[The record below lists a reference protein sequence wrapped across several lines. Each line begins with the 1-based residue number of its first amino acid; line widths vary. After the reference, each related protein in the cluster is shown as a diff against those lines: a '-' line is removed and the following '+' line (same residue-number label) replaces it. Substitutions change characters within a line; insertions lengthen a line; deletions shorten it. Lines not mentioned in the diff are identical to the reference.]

1 MISCV
6 PSPDAARDAKIL
18 VIRFSSIGDIV
29 LTTPVLR
36 CLKQQLGAEVHVL
49 TKESFRTI
57 LEANPYVD
65 RVISIRHKVGEAAAQ
80 LRETRYTAVVDLHC
94 NLRSFQVRLLLWR
107 TPSFGFDKQ
116 NIAKWGLVRL
126 KSRSVQI
133 PHVVDRYLAAAA
145 RLGIV
150 PDGQGLDFFIPPDQ
164 ELELARLAT
173 EMQAGDA
180 LREAIEGGQYLALV
194 VGAAHATKRLPLEKA
209 IALCRKLPKPIV
221 LLGGAPEREE
231 GERIAAECPGVF
243 NACGRYSLQQSA
255 SILRQSSK
263 VIANDTGLMHIAAAF
278 HKEIISLWGSTV
290 PEFGMSPYYPKGM
303 SRNASVEVQGLSCRP
318 CSKIGFQQC
327 PQGHFSCMRQLD
339 EERIARLAGKKS
351 VAEGG

>member
-65 RVISIRHKVGEAAAQ
+65 RVISIRQKVGEAAAQ
-80 LRETRYTAVVDLHC
+80 LRETPYDAVVDLHG
-94 NLRSFQVRLLLWR
+94 NLRSLQVRLLLWR
-107 TPSFGFDKQ
+107 TPSFVFDKQ
-116 NIAKWGLVRL
+116 NVAKWRMVRL
-126 KSRSVQI
+126 KSRSLRI

-145 RLGIV
+145 PLGIV

-164 ELELARLAT
+164 ELGLARLAA
-173 EMQAGDA
+173 ELQAADA
-180 LREAIEGGQYLALV
+180 LREAVEAGQYIALV
-194 VGAAHATKRLPLEKA
+194 MGAAHATKRLPAEKTL
-209 IALCRKLPKPIV
+209 ALCRKLPKPVV
-221 LLGGAPEREE
+221 LLGGAMERDE
-231 GERIAAECPGVF
+231 GEQIAAECPGVF
-243 NACGRYSLQQSA
+243 NACGRYSLHQSA

-290 PEFGMSPYYPKGM
+290 PEFGMSPYYPEGM
-303 SRNASVEVQGLSCRP
+303 SRNVSVEVPGLSCRP
-318 CSKIGFQQC
+318 CSKIGFPQC
-327 PQGHFSCMRQLD
+327 PAGHFSCMRQLD
-339 EERIARLAGKKS
+339 EDHIARLAGKK
-351 VAEGG
+351 